1 MFDISGESNSL
12 FLQSKAINKLSIISL
27 LACSIIS
34 GQAAAETLVETMPVP
49 MEFTVKAPSGK
60 YTATFTANP
69 NLVANAEAQ
78 DIGTLQV
85 TKVGE
90 ANPNEYVCFS
100 SGTGANYIE
109 FTRVDDPKI
118 TMIGDLWG
126 MDEYISRPHKVDL
139 NSTTDSPTCTNW
151 QTNNGKYTIGG
162 IDSPKVGH
170 FTGML
175 YLMVYQK

>member
-1 MFDISGESNSL
+1 MSL
-12 FLQSKAINKLSIISL
+12 ILYSCKAKQSKAINKLSIISL
-27 LACSIIS
+27 LACAIIS

-49 MEFTVKAPSGK
+49 IEFSVKAPSGK

-85 TKVGE
+85 TRVGAE
-90 ANPNEYVCFS
+90 NPNEYVCFS

-126 MDEYISRPHKVDL
+126 SELSATGTNHKVDL
-139 NSTTDSPTCTNW
+139 NSNTDKYSCTYW
-151 QTNNGKYTIGG
+151 QTNNGMYTIGG

-175 YLMVYQK
+175 YLMVYQA